1 MPAGRAMTDQCHR
14 IRRQL
19 LTPAEEADVIA
30 NLLADPDDVLSMRL
44 LELHYRSLRGSDAK

>member
-1 MPAGRAMTDQCHR
+1 MTDQCHR

-19 LTPAEEADVIA
+19 LTPAEEADLIA

-44 LELHYRSLRGSDAK
+44 LELHHRSLRGSDAK